1 MLHTKVNIVPVIAKA
16 DCLTKFEV
24 QRLKRKVSGMNQ
36 YVLLNK
42 QHHMHTH
49 TEFDWFLPKIC
60 GRTDAKMTS
69 PWTIVL
75 LLVYHIKQID
85 SILLSVCSVWWA
97 LCATIVL
104 LPHFDVICYLL
115 LSRCMATWN
124 LIVLLLGD
132 QRKKW
137 FFFVL
142 FWFFFFLMVRSPSTD
157 LKVRLLPCGLLPMNG
172 SQEMN

>member
-42 QHHMHTH
+42 QHHAHTHTH

-75 LLVYHIKQID
+75 LLIYHIKQID

-115 LSRCMATWN
+115 LSKCMATWN
-124 LIVLLLGD
+124 LIV
-132 QRKKW
+132 RWSEKEMV
-137 FFFVL
+137 FFCFVL
-142 FWFFFFLMVRSPSTD
+142 VFFFLMVSSPTD
-157 LKVRLLPCGLLPMNG
+157 LKEITSLWIVTN
-172 SQEMN
+172 EW

>member
-42 QHHMHTH
+42 QHHTYTH

-75 LLVYHIKQID
+75 LLIYHIKQID
-85 SILLSVCSVWWA
+85 SILLSVCSVWSGPCVPL
-97 LCATIVL
+97 LCSYHIL
-104 LPHFDVICYLL
+104 MSSVIYYL
-115 LSRCMATWN
+115 ADAWQHG
-124 LIVLLLGD
+124 ILLLGD

-137 FFFVL
+137 FFFVC
-142 FWFFFFLMVRSPSTD
+142 FGFCFF
-157 LKVRLLPCGLLPMNG
+157 
-172 SQEMN
+172 QW

>member
-42 QHHMHTH
+42 QHHTHTH
-49 TEFDWFLPKIC
+49 THTQFLPKIC
-60 GRTDAKMTS
+60 GRRDAKMTS

-75 LLVYHIKQID
+75 LLIYHIKQID

-124 LIVLLLGD
+124 LIV
-132 QRKKW
+132 RCSEKEMV
-137 FFFVL
+137 FFCFVL
-142 FWFFFFLMVRSPSTD
+142 VFFFLMVSSPTD
-157 LKVRLLPCGLLPMNG
+157 LKEITSLWIVTN
-172 SQEMN
+172 EW

>member
-42 QHHMHTH
+42 LHHTH
-49 TEFDWFLPKIC
+49 THTQFDWFLPKIC

-69 PWTIVL
+69 PLIIVL
-75 LLVYHIKQID
+75 LLIYHIKQID
-85 SILLSVCSVWWA
+85 SILLSVCSIWWA

-124 LIVLLLGD
+124 LIV
-132 QRKKW
+132 RWSEKEMV
-137 FFFVL
+137 FFCFVL
-142 FWFFFFLMVRSPSTD
+142 VFFFLMVSSPTD
-157 LKVRLLPCGLLPMNG
+157 LKEITSLWIVTN
-172 SQEMN
+172 EW